1 MPTLI
6 DASVARNDKFTENLR
21 SEKSVTIHVDCR
33 KAYTRK
39 SLISAFKRQRENEEA
54 STSKVSPPRTRA
66 RVSESSVCF
75 KENCLFCG
83 DEADEAAEKKKSQNL
98 RKKNYKVSTPYFK
111 ESLLKLAKD
120 RSDDV
125 SKAVITR
132 AGAAKIKEY
141 HLNKQLQFLKKVSQN
156 ATDSSLCV
164 AEGDIENE
172 ITALPRYKSQPRK
185 RKADDKDDIE
195 EDLLAILK
203 TPENRHLHFFK
214 GILPSLQSLNENQTL
229 IFQSRVLQILTDIL
243 QPSIHQNTHHGYNQ
257 EYQHQGYNQGYSTMR
272 YDNTVQSGYHTSTPG
287 SSITEQRTTS
297 SSNQQRPINSPFLL
311 DETSAT
317 SYVSQDEEFDFS

>member
-1 MPTLI
+1 MSDEHRCLWDTSDEI
-6 DASVARNDKFTENLR
+6 YKDKFIKQEAWKSICEIVYVDYKEKNST
-21 SEKSVTIHVDCR
+21 EKSKLGNDLVKKW
-33 KAYTRK
+33 KAIKDNFAKY
-39 SLISAFKRQRENEEA
+39 Q
-54 STSKVSPPRTRA
+54 
-66 RVSESSVCF
+66 
-75 KENCLFCG
+75 
-83 DEADEAAEKKKSQNL
+83 KK
-98 RKKNYKVSTPYFK
+98 
-111 ESLLKLAKD
+111 LKDAN
-120 RSDDV
+120 RSG
-125 SKAVITR
+125 

-272 YDNTVQSGYHTSTPG
+272 CDNTVQSGYHTSTPG

-317 SYVSQDEEFDFS
+317 SYVSQDEEETSIHTQKSRENGCPTIMPCFATPQRGNATADFGVAAPQK

>member
-1 MPTLI
+1 MTSYLLTMMQFVSNTLANNTCQPRSSFKI
-6 DASVARNDKFTENLR
+6 KMSDVDVDLFISSVQEHRCLWDTSDETYKDKFIKQEAWKSICEIVYVDYKEKNST
-21 SEKSVTIHVDCR
+21 EKSKLGNDLVKKW
-33 KAYTRK
+33 KAIKDNFAKY
-39 SLISAFKRQRENEEA
+39 Q
-54 STSKVSPPRTRA
+54 
-66 RVSESSVCF
+66 
-75 KENCLFCG
+75 
-83 DEADEAAEKKKSQNL
+83 KK
-98 RKKNYKVSTPYFK
+98 
-111 ESLLKLAKD
+111 LKDAN
-120 RSDDV
+120 RSG
-125 SKAVITR
+125 

>member
-1 MPTLI
+1 MLTLLGTSNI
-6 DASVARNDKFTENLR
+6 YAGNKREYIISQRQPNHEDNQEHRCLWDTSDETYKDKFIKQEAWKSICEIVYIDYKEKNST
-21 SEKSVTIHVDCR
+21 EKS
-33 KAYTRK
+33 
-39 SLISAFKRQRENEEA
+39 
-54 STSKVSPPRTRA
+54 
-66 RVSESSVCF
+66 
-75 KENCLFCG
+75 
-83 DEADEAAEKKKSQNL
+83 
-98 RKKNYKVSTPYFK
+98 
-111 ESLLKLAKD
+111 KL
-120 RSDDV
+120 
-125 SKAVITR
+125 
-132 AGAAKIKEY
+132 
-141 HLNKQLQFLKKVSQN
+141 
-156 ATDSSLCV
+156 

>member
-1 MPTLI
+1 MLI
-6 DASVARNDKFTENLR
+6 T
-21 SEKSVTIHVDCR
+21 
-33 KAYTRK
+33 
-39 SLISAFKRQRENEEA
+39 
-54 STSKVSPPRTRA
+54 
-66 RVSESSVCF
+66 
-75 KENCLFCG
+75 
-83 DEADEAAEKKKSQNL
+83 
-98 RKKNYKVSTPYFK
+98 RKKNSTEKSKLGNDLVKKWKAIKDNFAKYQK
-111 ESLLKLAKD
+111 KLKDAN
-120 RSDDV
+120 RSG
-125 SKAVITR
+125 